1 MNPSWQNIHKA
12 FRLNGIAYS
21 LSELYEV
28 GYSLVKE
35 GQEFEKAI
43 GDFLLDWCS
52 HKTTLEVFT
61 SGSTGEPKRIQLQ
74 KTHMVNSALA
84 TGTYFNLQEGNTALL
99 CLPVGSIAGK
109 MMLVR
114 AMVLGLRLDYVAPSS
129 QPLLKIEQQYDFC
142 AMVPLQ
148 AQKSLHQLERVKTLI
163 LGGAAVSFLLE
174 KELKGIPISVY
185 ETYGMTET
193 ITHVAVRQIAPRT
206 DTYFRLLPHIE
217 IAQDNRGCLVLE
229 APKVSDT
236 PVVTNDLVKIE
247 NTDSFTWLGR
257 FDNVINSGGIKLFP
271 EQIEKKL
278 SQILDFRFFVA
289 GIPDKVLGQKLV
301 LVAEQGEEN
310 TETILEK
317 IHHSKLL
324 DKYEIPKQVYGVR
337 VFKETRTG
345 KINKR
350 DILQEIT

>member
-74 KTHMVNSALA
+74 KTHIVNSALA

-217 IAQDNRGCLVLE
+217 IAQDNRGCLVLK